1 MPRLFMPEFA
11 ALATAVICRTVTASL
26 ESEPSATFLIWRLA
40 LGVPTDIAPIAML
53 AVLLNAT
60 PAMGPAELGD
70 TTPLV
75 TTLVAPAEPAPSA
88 TVPGT
93 PAVAPAPSAMAL
105 MPAVCA
111 ASPKAMEPPP
121 DAVAVLPIA
130 VAFRPAAAALPPMAM
145 ASVPVAPELARVLL
159 PTPVTVELALK

>member
-1 MPRLFMPEFA
+1 MPEFA

-40 LGVPTDIAPIAML
+40 LGVPTDIAPVAML

-75 TTLVAPAEPAPSA
+75 TTLAAPADPAPRA
-88 TVPGT
+88 TAPGT
-93 PAVAPAPSAMAL
+93 PEVAPVPNAMAL
-105 MPAVCA
+105 IADVCA
-111 ASPKAMEPPP
+111 ASPRAMDPPP